1 MLQHFSMPAFQQS
14 ALVGSIDR
22 EILAEFEDMEVSND
36 QSQMSIVSQIESGK
50 NAVSQRRRNMQKG
63 QANAIHTRGQDGFQ
77 H

>member
-1 MLQHFSMPAFQQS
+1 MQHFSMPSFQQS
-14 ALVGSIDR
+14 ALIGAIDR

-63 QANAIHTRGQDGFQ
+63 
-77 H
+77 